1 MMSVVAN
8 KDPHQNAMQN
18 DKCKKLLSGRFYHY
32 PDCTSTFTL
41 ILNPPAH
48 CLLLKTLISWNAI
61 DAVILPSSSS

>member
-41 ILNPPAH
+41 NPQ
-48 CLLLKTLISWNAI
+48 
-61 DAVILPSSSS
+61 SSSSLPTSKDIDFLECY